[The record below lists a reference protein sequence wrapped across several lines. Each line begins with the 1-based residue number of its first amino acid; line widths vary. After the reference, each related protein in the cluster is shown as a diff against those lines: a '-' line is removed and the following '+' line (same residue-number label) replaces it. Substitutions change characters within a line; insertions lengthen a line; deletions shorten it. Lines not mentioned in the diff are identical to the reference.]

1 MQPAAEVEPASV
13 KKIVQFLSDNI
24 SLKIPEAFAVSPEVK
39 DILFIDSIIFRESKD
54 VISICSIGFSRKVF
68 LL

>member
-1 MQPAAEVEPASV
+1 MQPAAEVEPARV

-24 SLKIPEAFAVSPEVK
+24 SLKIPEAFAVSLEVK
-39 DILFIDSIIFRESKD
+39 DILFMDSIIFRESKD
-54 VISICSIGFSRKVF
+54 VISMCSTGFSRKVF

>member
-1 MQPAAEVEPASV
+1 MQPAADVEPAKV

-24 SLKIPEAFAVSPEVK
+24 SLKIPDALAVSLEVK
-39 DILFIDSIIFRESKD
+39 DILSIDSIIFLESKD